1 MRKLGL
7 VLALVVLVVSIP
19 AMADQGDKI
28 IRFGIVYVSPG
39 GDYTETFEDELYFE
53 QLTIE
58 ADGAIGPYVGF
69 EFMVTDLIG
78 IDATLLLTDHDV
90 DGSMLEIFD
99 GEVVFD
105 EQMQIGT
112 ISSMPL
118 LISAHFHVVRNSA
131 IDFYV
136 GPTIGYIF
144 YGDLEFLSEFEESD
158 TPIKDDF
165 GFGVVAGI
173 DVPFGS
179 AGWNFSTAIRYIQSD
194 AEIDE
199 SGIEGPDSIGLD
211 PWMLHL
217 GVGKRW

>member
-118 LISAHFHVVRNSA
+118 LISAHFHVVQNDVL
-131 IDFYV
+131 DFYV

-144 YGDLEFLSEFEESD
+144 
-158 TPIKDDF
+158 
-165 GFGVVAGI
+165 
-173 DVPFGS
+173 
-179 AGWNFSTAIRYIQSD
+179 
-194 AEIDE
+194 
-199 SGIEGPDSIGLD
+199 
-211 PWMLHL
+211 
-217 GVGKRW
+217 